1 MLEVINPQGPYDPHG
16 QLGLARWSVYVNNG
30 AWFPRDFDVIIIEL
44 LQYALQGRANKL
56 LFSLPRRHGKSTLIS
71 HNFISYFM
79 AHYPWDDVILSSYT
93 QHLASDFGR
102 GCKLILDE
110 YGHLSPYNVRLSK
123 DSKANNKFH
132 LAKPYTGRMLAVGS
146 NGGIIGFGASLF
158 VVDDPIKN
166 SKEAKSLTIQRNL
179 KEWIM
184 GTAKTSLETRANG
197 LPPIMII
204 IAQRLNVNDLHG
216 IIKQNEPWITGR
228 EALQILRNG
237 GSIPNDVW
245 VDVNFPAI
253 CENPDEDLLGRQ
265 KGQVLWKEQRDYDWL
280 MAEKKAMGSFLF
292 NAIYQG
298 NPQEM
303 EGYTFKR
310 EWFLDEKGEPLP
322 RILTDRQF
330 LPSEYNQVR
339 YWDFAASGEE
349 GDAAAGIKSTYL
361 DDILIFNG
369 LVHGK
374 FTADEMLNKYV
385 STTWKDT
392 KRVISIV
399 EQESGSGTKLLIQ
412 RFRQDPRLEGYNIIA
427 DKVSTGKLDRSFDLE
442 VLAETGRIRFNKATM
457 TIDEIKKAVNELIQ
471 FTGTEGEEDNIVD
484 TMTGSARY
492 WISRGKS
499 SDYRRS
505 KKTYKFSGKKVKR
518 SMKHGLE

>member
-1 MLEVINPQGPYDPHG
+1 
-16 QLGLARWSVYVNNG
+16 VNNG

-102 GCKLILDE
+102 ACKLILDE
-110 YGHLSPYNVRLSK
+110 YGHLSPYDVRLSK

-179 KEWIM
+179 EEWIM

-253 CENPDEDLLGRQ
+253 CENPQEDLLGRS
-265 KGQVLWKEQRDYDWL
+265 KNQVLWSEQRDYEWL
-280 MAEKKAMGSFLF
+280 MAEKRAMGSFLF

-298 NPQEM
+298 NPQQP
-303 EGYTFKR
+303 EGFVFKR
-310 EWFLDEKGEPLP
+310 EWFYDQKGEPLTS
-322 RILTDRQF
+322 ILTNQNY
-330 LPSEYNQVR
+330 LPSESNKIR
-339 YWDFAASGEE
+339 YWDFAASGDK
-349 GDAAAGIKSTYL
+349 GDAAAGMRTLY
-361 DDILIFNG
+361 DDDCLVFDG
-369 LVHGK
+369 LVHGF
-374 FTADEMLNKYV
+374 FTADQMLNRYI
-385 STTWKDT
+385 STTIKDT
-392 KRVISIV
+392 RRAKSIV

-412 RFRQDPRLEGYNIIA
+412 RFKQDKRLKGYNIIP
-427 DKVSTGKLDRSFDLE
+427 DKVNASKMDRSFDLE
-442 VLAETGRIRFNKATM
+442 VLCETGRIRFNTSTM
-457 TIDEIKKAVNELIQ
+457 TLQDIKKTIDELIN
-471 FTGTEGEEDNIVD
+471 FTGEEGGEDNIVD

-492 WISRGKS
+492 WATRKPGESYS
-499 SDYRRS
+499 QST
-505 KKTYKFSGKKVKR
+505 KKYKFSKKMKGR
-518 SMKHGLE
+518 KKHGL

>member
-1 MLEVINPQGPYDPHG
+1 VDPNQDHG
-16 QLGLARWSVYVNNG
+16 QLGLVRWSIYVNNG
-30 AWFPRDFDVIIIEL
+30 GWYLRDFDILIIEL
-44 LQYALQGRANKL
+44 LQYALLGRVSKL
-56 LFSLPRRHGKSTLIS
+56 LFSLPRRHGKSVLIS
-71 HNFISYFM
+71 KNFVSYFM
-79 AHYPWDDVILSSYT
+79 AHYPYDDVILSSYN
-93 QHLASDFGR
+93 QYLASDFGR
-102 GCKLILDE
+102 AVKYILE
-110 YGHLSPYNVRLSK
+110 EHGKLSPYNVKLST

-132 LAKPYTGRMLAVGS
+132 LKKPYTGRMLAVGAS
-146 NGGIIGFGASLF
+146 GGIVGWGAGLF
-158 VVDDPIKN
+158 VIDDPIKN
-166 SKEAKSLTIQRNL
+166 SKEARSPTIQRNL

-184 GTAKTSLETRANG
+184 GTAKTSLETRDNG
-197 LPPIMII
+197 LPPIMLVT
-204 IAQRLNVNDLHG
+204 AQRLNINDLHG
-216 IIKQNEPWITGR
+216 IIKQNEPYISAK
-228 EALQILRNG
+228 EALMILRG
-237 GSIPNDVW
+237 GGTIPPDVW

-253 CENPDEDLLGRQ
+253 CEDPQEDLLGRQ

-385 STTWKDT
+385 STTRKDT